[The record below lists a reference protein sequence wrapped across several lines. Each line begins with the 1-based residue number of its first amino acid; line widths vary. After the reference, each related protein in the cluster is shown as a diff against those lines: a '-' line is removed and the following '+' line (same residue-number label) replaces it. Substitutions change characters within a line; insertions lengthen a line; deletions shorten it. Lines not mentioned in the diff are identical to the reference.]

1 MMYKVFKATCE
12 NPLKKDFVQTCKKY
26 MEILDIKLTFEEI
39 REMSNMSFKKLVKQ
53 KTEEAGL
60 KYLITEKNKQSKIA
74 NLEYCKLEM
83 QEYLLS
89 GNRNT
94 KLAKLIFKA
103 RGRNLEIKMHKR
115 WRYED
120 VTCVGCGE
128 NIENEEELLSCEG
141 FCDEKNRHSEKV
153 PYSWLYSDSVSKM
166 QKVAQS
172 LQNRLRV
179 RKKILEEPD

>member
-1 MMYKVFKATCE
+1 MRFK
-12 NPLKKDFVQTCKKY
+12 Q
-26 MEILDIKLTFEEI
+26 
-39 REMSNMSFKKLVKQ
+39 LVKQ

-60 KYLITEKNKQSKIA
+60 KYLISEKNKQSKIA
-74 NLEYCKLEM
+74 HLEYFKLEM

-94 KLAKLIFKA
+94 KLSKLIFQA
-103 RGRNLEIKMHKR
+103 RGRNLDIKMHKR

-128 NIENEEELLSCEG
+128 NIENEEELLSCKG

-153 PYSWLYSDSVSKM
+153 PYSWIVSVKW
-166 QKVAQS
+166 
-172 LQNRLRV
+172 
-179 RKKILEEPD
+179 RK